1 MILISVRWELTVL
14 IWNKGQ
20 LRSMALFVLLNLS
33 SNYTLG
39 NQAIVRLSTRSW
51 RLFCYG
57 LIALPTVLD
66 FNLSSDMDRKTGA
79 IKKTIVRN
87 VEVPPRLSENRRSV
101 VQNFSASSGASS
113 SAKLSGHDQRSSTT
127 SRLAKE
133 NLFEQS
139 VKYKVPQ
146 VNTSEKLIG
155 RIERIQTMNTKK
167 EVRLDKLTPRSKA
180 VVSQEVG
187 LWPYIIYLLLLYVL
201 LSWKVF
207 LNSLPFIVK

>member
-1 MILISVRWELTVL
+1 
-14 IWNKGQ
+14 
-20 LRSMALFVLLNLS
+20 
-33 SNYTLG
+33 
-39 NQAIVRLSTRSW
+39 
-51 RLFCYG
+51 
-57 LIALPTVLD
+57 
-66 FNLSSDMDRKTGA
+66 MDRKTGA

-101 VQNFSASSGASS
+101 VQNFSALSGASS

-146 VNTSEKLIG
+146 VNTSEKLID

-180 VVSQEVG
+180 VVSQEITKKLNFPPDQPIFKNLIPINVNDS
-187 LWPYIIYLLLLYVL
+187 LLISSEEPKPFRKKYVAKTNKDPVPE
-201 LSWKVF
+201 LSDF
-207 LNSLPFIVK
+207 LTPIPPLEHVIPLEDKPLIQLRPNNDFYKSVLELHLNFHPDS